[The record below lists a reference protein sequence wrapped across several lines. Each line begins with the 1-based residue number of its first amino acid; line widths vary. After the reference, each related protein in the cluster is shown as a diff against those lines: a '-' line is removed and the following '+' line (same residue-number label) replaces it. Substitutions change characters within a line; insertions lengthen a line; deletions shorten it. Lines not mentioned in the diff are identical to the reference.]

1 MGALVDIKVPDIGDF
16 SDVEVIEVMVKPG
29 DPVRVDDSLITI
41 ESDKASMEVPSTE
54 AGVVKEIRVKV
65 GDKVSQGSPIIIV
78 ETAAAAAA
86 QPAAAAAPAP
96 AAAKPPQSAA
106 PTVANPAP
114 TAVGPSRPAKS
125 PSAAAASPDGSGSAP
140 PTPDKPDA
148 LKSVASEPSGEIEPE
163 PEHNPHASPSVRKF
177 ARELG
182 VDLHAVQGTGL
193 NGRIFRSDVQ
203 KFVKSA
209 IAAPVRSGGM
219 SVGAAL
225 DLAPWPKIDFAKFGE
240 IETRPLSRIRR
251 ASKLNLARNWVMIP
265 HVTQFDE
272 ADVTELEALRHEL
285 AEAHAKDGVRI
296 TLLAF
301 VLKALVRALIEFPE
315 FNSSLD
321 GDNLILRKYF
331 HFGFAADTPD
341 GLVVPVIR
349 NVDQKGVLQ
358 IARDTAAL
366 AQAAREGKLKM
377 TDIQGGCFTVSSLGG
392 IGGTA
397 FTPII
402 NAPEV
407 AILGLSRLA
416 RKPIWRDGAFVPRLM
431 LPLSLAY
438 DHRVI
443 DGALAA
449 RFATYLSAILSDMR
463 RTLL

>member
-1 MGALVDIKVPDIGDF
+1 MGALVDIKVPDIGEF
-16 SDVEVIEVMVKPG
+16 TDVEVIEVMVKPG

-41 ESDKASMEVPSTE
+41 ESEKASMEVPSTE
-54 AGVVKEIRVKV
+54 AGIVKEIRVKV
-65 GDKVSQGSPIIIV
+65 GDKVSEGSPIVVI
-78 ETAAAAAA
+78 ETAAASAAAAPAAAPAAPPAAKPAPTATLTIVKPAAPAAAA
-86 QPAAAAAPAP
+86 QP
-96 AAAKPPQSAA
+96 SRL
-106 PTVANPAP
+106 VA
-114 TAVGPSRPAKS
+114 SS
-125 PSAAAASPDGSGSAP
+125 PSAAAGSQSAVP
-140 PTPDKPDA
+140 VAEKPDA
-148 LKSVASEPSGEIEPE
+148 PARAAPQSAGEAGAEPE
-163 PEHNPHASPSVRKF
+163 RKPHASPAVRKF

-182 VDLHAVQGTGL
+182 VDLRAVAGSGL
-193 NGRIFRSDVQ
+193 NGRIFRDDVQ
-203 KFVKSA
+203 KFVKS
-209 IAAPVRSGGM
+209 IVAAPARASGA
-219 SVGAAL
+219 GAGL
-225 DLAPWPKIDFAKFGE
+225 DLPPWPKIDFGKFGE

-251 ASKLNLARNWVMIP
+251 ISKANLARNWVMIP

-285 AEAHAKDGVRI
+285 GAAHARDGVRI
-296 TLLAF
+296 TMLAF
-301 VLKALVRALIEFPE
+301 VLKALVRALTEFPE

-321 GDNLILRKYF
+321 GNNLILRKYF
-331 HFGFAADTPD
+331 HFGFAADTAE

-349 NVDQKGVLQ
+349 DVDKKGVLQ
-358 IARDTAAL
+358 IARETAAL
-366 AQAAREGKLKM
+366 AQAAREGKLKL

-416 RKPIWRDGAFVPRLM
+416 TKPVWRDGAFVPRLM

-449 RFATYLSAILSDMR
+449 RFVTDLSAILSDMR
-463 RTLL
+463 RALL

>member
-16 SDVEVIEVMVKPG
+16 TDVEVIEVMVKPG

-54 AGVVKEIRVKV
+54 AGIVKEIRVKL
-65 GDKVSQGSPIIIV
+65 GDKVSEGSPIVVI
-78 ETAAAAAA
+78 ETAAAAGK
-86 QPAAAAAPAP
+86 PAAAAAPAAAKPAQAAAP
-96 AAAKPPQSAA
+96 AAAKPA
-106 PTVANPAP
+106 PAP
-114 TAVGPSRPAKS
+114 AAQPARPL
-125 PSAAAASPDGSGSAP
+125 AAAAEAPTGFQSAP
-140 PTPDKPDA
+140 AASGKPEA
-148 LKSVASEPSGEIEPE
+148 IKPAARESTGEAGPESE
-163 PEHNPHASPSVRKF
+163 HKPHASPSVRKF

-182 VDLHAVQGTGL
+182 VDLHGVQGTGL

-209 IAAPVRSGGM
+209 LGSPPRAAGA
-219 SVGAAL
+219 GAAL
-225 DLAPWPKIDFAKFGE
+225 DLPPWPKIDFAKFGE

-251 ASKLNLARNWVMIP
+251 ISKANLARNWVMIP

-272 ADVTELEALRHEL
+272 ADVTDLEALRHEL
-285 AEAHAKDGVRI
+285 GQAHARDGVRI

-301 VLKALVRALIEFPE
+301 VLKALVRLLSEFPE

-321 GDNLILRKYF
+321 GDNLIMRKYF
-331 HFGFAADTPD
+331 HFGFAADTPE

-349 NVDQKGVLQ
+349 DVDKKGVLQ
-358 IARDTAAL
+358 IARETAAL

-416 RKPIWRDGAFVPRLM
+416 TKPVWRDGAFVPRLM

-449 RFATYLSAILSDMR
+449 RFVAYLGGVLSDMR
-463 RTLL
+463 RALL

>member
-54 AGVVKEIRVKV
+54 AGVVKEIRVKI
-65 GDKVSQGSPIIIV
+65 GDKVSQGSAIVVV
-78 ETAAAAAA
+78 ETAGGAK
-86 QPAAAAAPAP
+86 PGEAAAPAP
-96 AAAKPPQSAA
+96 SKPAQATAPASANSATAPSEPPQ
-106 PTVANPAP
+106 PP
-114 TAVGPSRPAKS
+114 RS
-125 PSAAAASPDGSGSAP
+125 PSAAAAAPTGPQSDPSAHGNF
-140 PTPDKPDA
+140 DA
-148 LKSVASEPSGEIEPE
+148 LKPVAPESGGEDEPAH
-163 PEHNPHASPSVRKF
+163 EHKPHASPSVRKF

-182 VDLHAVQGTGL
+182 VDLHAVRGTGL

-203 KFVKSA
+203 KFVKAA
-209 IAAPVRSGGM
+209 IVVPNRAAGTGV
-219 SVGAAL
+219 AAVPEM
-225 DLAPWPKIDFAKFGE
+225 APWPKIDFAKFGE
-240 IETRPLSRIRR
+240 VETRPLSRIRR
-251 ASKLNLARNWVMIP
+251 ASKSNLARNWVMIP

-285 AEAHAKDGVRI
+285 GEAHGKDGLRV

-301 VLKALVRALIEFPE
+301 VLKALVRALTEFPE

-321 GDNLILRKYF
+321 GDNLILKRYF
-331 HFGFAADTPD
+331 HFGFAADTPE
-341 GLVVPVIR
+341 GLLVPVIR
-349 NVDQKGVLQ
+349 DVDKKGVLQ

-416 RKPIWRDGAFVPRLM
+416 RKPVWREGAFVPRLM

-449 RFATYLSAILSDMR
+449 RFVTYLSAILADMR
-463 RTLL
+463 RALL

>member
-1 MGALVDIKVPDIGDF
+1 MGALVDIKIPDIGDF
-16 SDVEVIEVMVKPG
+16 TDVEVIEVMVKPG
-29 DPVRVDDSLITI
+29 DPVHVDDSLITV
-41 ESDKASMEVPSTE
+41 ESDKASMEVPST
-54 AGVVKEIRVKV
+54 ASGVVKEIRVKI
-65 GDKVSQGSPIIIV
+65 GDKVSEGSSIVVV
-78 ETAAAAAA
+78 ETAAGDGKPAPAAAEPS
-86 QPAAAAAPAP
+86 QPAKPLSAAAAAP
-96 AAAKPPQSAA
+96 
-106 PTVANPAP
+106 
-114 TAVGPSRPAKS
+114 TASS
-125 PSAAAASPDGSGSAP
+125 SAP
-140 PTPDKPDA
+140 PAPGKPA
-148 LKSVASEPSGEIEPE
+148 TAEPPAAPQAIGEAGGDH
-163 PEHNPHASPSVRKF
+163 EHKPHASPAVRKF

-182 VDLHAVQGTGL
+182 VDLYAVQGTGL
-193 NGRIFRSDVQ
+193 NERIFRSDVQ

-209 IAAPVRSGGM
+209 LAAPTRAPGGG
-219 SVGAAL
+219 VAL
-225 DLAPWPKIDFAKFGE
+225 DLPPWPKIDFAKFGE

-251 ASKLNLARNWVMIP
+251 ASKSNLARNWVMIP

-285 AEAHAKDGVRI
+285 GEAHAKDGVRI

-301 VLKALVRALIEFPE
+301 VLKALVRVLTEFPE

-349 NVDQKGVLQ
+349 DVDKKGVLQ

-366 AQAAREGKLKM
+366 AQAARAGKLKM

-416 RKPIWRDGAFVPRLM
+416 RKPVWRDGAFVPRLI

-449 RFATYLSAILSDMR
+449 RFVSYLSAILSDMR
-463 RTLL
+463 RALL